1 MKGALVLAL
10 VGCAGILQSQDLGA
24 LTELLELDTQYCF
37 FQYHSPRA
45 AQLFQANMEKAEH
58 DRVVICHYGA
68 SHIQSE
74 VVTSR
79 ASFLLKEQFGDAGP
93 GFVFPFSAADT
104 YDGVNYRT
112 SHTGKWTV
120 AKSYQLPPKLPLGI
134 RGMTIQ
140 TQDTTASVSLRFKR
154 PYDAEVYD
162 VFVFV
167 ERNENTPGIEVVMDT
182 VVYRFPSDGMASADS
197 NFIHFVHQGH
207 FSNVGVRWLSDSDH
221 AGGDETLTFYGLSI
235 EHRNQKGVLYHP
247 FGVGASPFQAVLYLA
262 KLEEQANVIQPDV
275 VIIDYGT
282 NNILYSNTV
291 PADMPKFVAN
301 AVSTFRAINPNVS
314 IVLTSTQDLYYK
326 GKYIDAA
333 IRFNVVMD
341 SLAAVHDCLYWN
353 FYDLSG
359 GFKRIRDWNEKGYAR
374 DDLIHLTQKGYD
386 LKGTLLFNSFV
397 STLNHIEVYPE
408 QREWSMPV
416 CLYEDRKST
425 RDIEPSKGGSASN
438 TGKSSQKKNVHTVKS
453 GDTLSAIALK
463 YGTTVSR
470 LMKLNGLRSDRLQIG
485 QKIRTR

>member
-235 EHRNQKGVLYHP
+235 E
-247 FGVGASPFQAVLYLA
+247 
-262 KLEEQANVIQPDV
+262 QPDV

-397 STLNHIEVYPE
+397 STLNHIEVNPE